1 MPMKIDE
8 IDEDYETVKID
19 KIGLIDSQTG
29 AVVLKDSKVEFFM
42 SGFSS
47 EVAGMI
53 SGFVE
58 GRRDDPPSVYRLIEQ
73 ICEENELLLVK
84 VKIYESGGI
93 FRANLYFTGKK
104 DMMFRNYRASDAIAL
119 ATYYNI
125 PILVR
130 KSMLKGIQENKSEK
144 PDQEK

>member
-1 MPMKIDE
+1 MKIDD
-8 IDEDYETVKID
+8 IDADYETVKID
-19 KIGLIDSQTG
+19 QIGLLDAQTG
-29 AVVLKDSKVEFFM
+29 AVVLKDETVEFGM

-53 SGFVE
+53 SGFVK
-58 GRRDDPPSVYRLIEQ
+58 GKRDDPPTIYRLVEQ
-73 ICEENELLLVK
+73 ICEENEILLVK

-104 DMMFRNYRASDAIAL
+104 DMMFRNVRASDAIAL

-130 KSMLKGIQENKSEK
+130 KSMLKKIHESKSEK
-144 PDQEK
+144 N

>member
-1 MPMKIDE
+1 MKIDE
-8 IDEDYETVKID
+8 IDNDYETVKVD
-19 KIGLIDSQTG
+19 KIGILDSVTG
-29 AVVLKDSKVEFFM
+29 AVLLKDEKVEFVM

-47 EVAGMI
+47 EVASII
-53 SGFVE
+53 SDLVNGK
-58 GRRDDPPSVYRLIEQ
+58 RDDPPTIYRLVEQ
-73 ICEENELLLVK
+73 ICEENEIFLVK

-104 DMMFRNYRASDAIAL
+104 DMVFRNFRASDAIAL

-130 KSMLKGIQENKSEK
+130 KSMLKDIKKTQ
-144 PDQEK
+144 P